1 MKLRLKAF
9 LAPALVAAAVATAAV
24 AGTAVYGYSNISRSA
39 AAAEANE
46 QARLQ
51 AVNRWGDSRCMSP
64 ADQSAC
70 THDGS
75 TGEWRC
81 TAYVDNQ
88 QGSCDRKKRQ

>member
-1 MKLRLKAF
+1 MKIRTKSILV
-9 LAPALVAAAVATAAV
+9 PVAAAMALATAAI

-51 AVNRWGDSRCMSP
+51 AVNKWGDSRCMSP

-70 THDGS
+70 TRDDGS
-75 TGEWRC
+75 GEWRC
-81 TAYVDNQ
+81 TAYVDNE
-88 QGSCDRKKRQ
+88 QGSCDRKKRN